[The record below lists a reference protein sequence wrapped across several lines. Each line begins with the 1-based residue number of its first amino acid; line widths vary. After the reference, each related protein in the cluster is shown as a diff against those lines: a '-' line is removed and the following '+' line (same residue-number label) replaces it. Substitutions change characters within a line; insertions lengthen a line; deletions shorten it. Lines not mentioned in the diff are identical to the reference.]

1 MYLNYQTFDY
11 ENLASKC
18 FLCDPIVMGRLMC
31 IPTFNIILEYYNF
44 LMGGKELGEMMIF
57 HLHCYSTAA
66 MPYMGAQGGGAI
78 VGVRL
83 FLEFFFQVGFSSHYR
98 GLFSMWWAF
107 FLLVGAISRG
117 PYLHVGA
124 FVLLEEKWGG
134 GGGVGRGEGV
144 DFWNCPSLNIP
155 LGALDTIR
163 TFSMKLL
170 H

>member
-66 MPYMGAQGGGAI
+66 MPYMGAQGGGGNSRRSPLSGI
-78 VGVRL
+78 FFPSG
-83 FLEFFFQVGFSSHYR
+83 FFFT
-98 GLFSMWWAF
+98 L
-107 FLLVGAISRG
+107 
-117 PYLHVGA
+117 
-124 FVLLEEKWGG
+124 
-134 GGGVGRGEGV
+134 
-144 DFWNCPSLNIP
+144 
-155 LGALDTIR
+155 
-163 TFSMKLL
+163 
-170 H
+170 